1 MRRYSRFCYSEE
13 PLGGSG
19 AQAESRSTRHQGRCR
34 SRPYGQAKAMRLRS
48 SAAVARASPFRR
60 PTWRS
65 LASAQLTENSLVA
78 VKHAART
85 GLQSRKRADVRGQAT
100 RLSKESTAIIV
111 LSAAQFEKCKLPLL
125 IVALLPIHSAA
136 CAGTWRTLGP
146 RLCEPDGLRRMFSR
160 KR

>member
-13 PLGGSG
+13 PLGGSS
-19 AQAESRSTRHQGRCR
+19 AQAESRSTRHQGV
-34 SRPYGQAKAMRLRS
+34 
-48 SAAVARASPFRR
+48 VARALTAGLKRCAGVLLQPLQEHPFRR

-65 LASAQLTENSLVA
+65 LASALLTDNSSVA

-85 GLQSRKRADVRGQAT
+85 GLQSRKRGDVPGQAT
-100 RLSKESTAIIV
+100 RLSEESTTIIV
-111 LSAAQFEKCKLPLL
+111 LFAAQFEKCKLPLL

-146 RLCEPDGLRRMFSR
+146 HLCEPDGLRRMFSR